1 MLRKI
6 LAVCLMCCAV
16 VALLPVPVGAIS
28 DAQKDTIVTYC
39 DAIRKDLETIRHNDS
54 RARVYLGRY
63 YETIFTKFI
72 IPLNVRLVENNLST
86 NKLIDNQNNY
96 KKTRENFIIDF
107 IEYQKKLD
115 SLVETDCKN
124 HADEFYNKLVSVR
137 QKREIVEKDVQKMKA
152 LITEHV
158 SLVEGVKGS
167 L

>member
-6 LAVCLMCCAV
+6 LVVCLICCAV
-16 VALLPVPVGAIS
+16 VFMPRSVSAIS
-28 DAQKDTIVTYC
+28 DAQKDTIVTHC

-96 KKTRENFIIDF
+96 NKTRENFIIDF

-124 HADEFYNKLVSVR
+124 RAEDFYNKLVSVR